1 MDNKITI
8 ESNAK
13 VGDVYIG
20 TDGLRFGKKFAVDI
34 NGNVGEID
42 GLKYKIAGAI
52 KKKMDIILVPEANYE
67 AAKKIVKEN
76 NYKVELVKV
85 STLQEAIN
93 YLTK

>member
-1 MDNKITI
+1 
-8 ESNAK
+8 
-13 VGDVYIG
+13 
-20 TDGLRFGKKFAVDI
+20 
-34 NGNVGEID
+34 
-42 GLKYKIAGAI
+42 
-52 KKKMDIILVPEANYE
+52 MDIILVPEANYE